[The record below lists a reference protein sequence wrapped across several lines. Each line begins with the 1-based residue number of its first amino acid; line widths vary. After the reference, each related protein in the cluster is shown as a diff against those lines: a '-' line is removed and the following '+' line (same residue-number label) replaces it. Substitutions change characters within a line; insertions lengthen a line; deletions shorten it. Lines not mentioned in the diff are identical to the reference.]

1 MIETNEE
8 LITQKV
14 AQSLD
19 FTLNPL
25 MEPEKR
31 KSPPASIKKK
41 IESSHGRLCPL
52 CEIKMVHTPNK
63 GAGKQKDNEATW
75 EHVLDLSLGGSNHLE
90 NSTII
95 CFSCNAANNSVMLEY
110 IGQFGLRFGN
120 LEWKEEFN
128 RDRRNLVRLHRF
140 VDWKTRSVLSG
151 RTDVYQEMHRMW
163 SRYRWGNS
171 VYVNDSRP
179 IRTHVND
186 SRPIRTHVN
195 DSRPIRT
202 HGRGVIRRIFDN
214 ILSLFQRDENVI
226 PEIADTPSVV
236 AKPASTTIIP
246 EEPTAPS
253 DNQEMRWTDLDKGSL
268 DDLGKLLVH
277 LIGEDRMRGTSLG
290 HEISQF
296 QKSNGLSGAGS
307 KDLFREFGIAV
318 TSKTTLKGMIVENFS
333 GLIDLDEES
342 PAVWYCR
349 VVVNKGKHI
358 PRMSRK
364 KKLEKR
370 QEEIKIQAKR
380 EASEIIER
388 ITGRKPPSTTIIP
401 EEPTVPSDNQEMRW
415 TDLDKGS
422 LDDLGKLLVHLI
434 GSERMIM
441 SILGSEIAKFQS
453 RNNLSGSGSKD
464 LFREFGIT
472 VTSKTTLKGVIVE
485 NFSDLIHVDQVSP
498 VQCYYSVVDKQDLL
512 TIPLP
517 TR

>member
-31 KSPPASIKKK
+31 KSPPVSIKKK

-52 CEIKMVHTPNK
+52 CGIKMVHTPKK
-63 GAGKQKDNEATW
+63 GPGRQKDNEATW

-151 RTDVYQEMHRMW
+151 RTDVYQELHRMW

-171 VYVNDSRP
+171 VYVNDSRTK
-179 IRTHVND
+179 RTHVND
-186 SRPIRTHVN
+186 SRTK
-195 DSRPIRT
+195 RT

-236 AKPASTTIIP
+236 AKPA
-246 EEPTAPS
+246 
-253 DNQEMRWTDLDKGSL
+253 
-268 DDLGKLLVH
+268 
-277 LIGEDRMRGTSLG
+277 
-290 HEISQF
+290 
-296 QKSNGLSGAGS
+296 
-307 KDLFREFGIAV
+307 
-318 TSKTTLKGMIVENFS
+318 
-333 GLIDLDEES
+333 
-342 PAVWYCR
+342 
-349 VVVNKGKHI
+349 
-358 PRMSRK
+358 
-364 KKLEKR
+364 
-370 QEEIKIQAKR
+370 
-380 EASEIIER
+380 
-388 ITGRKPPSTTIIP
+388 STTIIP

>member
-151 RTDVYQEMHRMW
+151 RTDVYQELHRMW

-171 VYVNDSRP
+171 VYVNDSRTK
-179 IRTHVND
+179 RTHVND
-186 SRPIRTHVN
+186 SRTK
-195 DSRPIRT
+195 RT

-277 LIGEDRMRGTSLG
+277 LIG
-290 HEISQF
+290 
-296 QKSNGLSGAGS
+296 
-307 KDLFREFGIAV
+307 
-318 TSKTTLKGMIVENFS
+318 
-333 GLIDLDEES
+333 
-342 PAVWYCR
+342 
-349 VVVNKGKHI
+349 
-358 PRMSRK
+358 
-364 KKLEKR
+364 
-370 QEEIKIQAKR
+370 
-380 EASEIIER
+380 
-388 ITGRKPPSTTIIP
+388 
-401 EEPTVPSDNQEMRW
+401 
-415 TDLDKGS
+415 
-422 LDDLGKLLVHLI
+422 
-434 GSERMIM
+434 SERMIM
-441 SILGSEIAKFQS
+441 SILGSEIVKFQK
-453 RNNLSGSGSKD
+453 RNGLSGAGSKD
-464 LFREFGIT
+464 LLKEFGINT
-472 VTSKTTLKGVIVE
+472 TKTRTLKATIVE
-485 NFSDLIHVDQVSP
+485 NFSDLIDVDPVSGTP
-498 VQCYYSVVDKQDLL
+498 CYYSVVDKQDL
-512 TIPLP
+512 
-517 TR
+517 